1 MLAWQ
6 SARLRPNTRPRII
19 WLVVFTISSVL
30 PRTRRTIYY
39 QFEDELEAAPEQ
51 DTPAEAANSTPVP
64 VIAAPG
70 VNAAPP
76 ATASPLAS
84 IEDVPIRT
92 VDILAIIV
100 SQKLKNQLSE
110 IPLFK
115 LIKEL
120 SNGKPTL
127 QNEIMG
133 DLQGKFSSTP
143 DKCEELM
150 LEKLGTALESG
161 PQCADT
167 VLLIAT
173 TMEPTKRLCSEAKG
187 KAWLDTAAR
196 VYT

>member
-1 MLAWQ
+1 MAVHTLKAKYETKDD
-6 SARLRPNTRPRII
+6 SAGRVRHI
-19 WLVVFTISSVL
+19 FCASKDQKD
-30 PRTRRTIYY
+30 IYY
-39 QFEDELEAAPEQ
+39 QFEDEPEAAPEQ
-51 DTPAEAANSTPVP
+51 DTPAEAANPTPVP

-76 ATASPLAS
+76 ATAGPLAS

-133 DLQGKFSSTP
+133 DLQGKFSSAP
-143 DKCEELM
+143 DKREEVM

-173 TMEPTKRLCSEAKG
+173 TMEPAKRLCLEAKG

-196 VYT
+196 VSA